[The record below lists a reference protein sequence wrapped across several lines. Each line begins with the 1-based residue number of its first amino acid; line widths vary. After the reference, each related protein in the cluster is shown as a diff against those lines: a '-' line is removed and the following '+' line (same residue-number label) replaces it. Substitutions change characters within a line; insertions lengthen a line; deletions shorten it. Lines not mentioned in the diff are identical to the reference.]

1 MKDKIIIKSR
11 ELFLKVG
18 FKSITMD
25 DIATEMSISKKTIY
39 KYFSNKED
47 LIEQTTAAAHKEVH
61 QIINSIIALNHNA
74 IQENFEI
81 RNMFQEMFKSSDD
94 SPVFQLKKHYPE
106 IYERVIKR
114 EIEEC
119 NIWFK
124 QNIGKGITEGL
135 YRKGI
140 NAESYTY
147 FYYTLVFNIKEAT
160 SSEKEA
166 QKLELEMLE
175 YHIRAMATPKGITE
189 LEKYIKPNNA

>member
-1 MKDKIIIKSR
+1 MKDKIISKSK

-39 KYFSNKED
+39 KYFGNKEE
-47 LIEQTTAAAHKEVH
+47 LIEQTTAATHKEIH
-61 QIINSIIALNHNA
+61 QIINNIIALNHNA

-94 SPVFQLKKHYPE
+94 SPVYQLKKYYPE
-106 IYERVIKR
+106 IYQTVIKR

-124 QNIGKGITEGL
+124 QNIEKGKTEGL
-135 YRKGI
+135 YRKEI
-140 NAESYTY
+140 NTESYTY
-147 FYYTLVFNIKEAT
+147 FYYTLVFSIKEAT
-160 SSEKEA
+160 SSEKEG
-166 QKLELEMLE
+166 QKLELEILE
-175 YHIRAMATPKGITE
+175 YHIRAMATPAGIIE
-189 LEKYIKPNNA
+189 LEKYINH

>member
-1 MKDKIIIKSR
+1 MKDKIISKSK

-39 KYFSNKED
+39 KYFGNKEE
-47 LIEQTTAAAHKEVH
+47 LIEQTTAATHKEIH
-61 QIINSIIALNHNA
+61 QIINNIIALNHNA

-94 SPVFQLKKHYPE
+94 SPVYQLKKYYPE
-106 IYERVIKR
+106 IYETVIKR

-124 QNIGKGITEGL
+124 QNIEKGKTEGL
-135 YRKGI
+135 YRKEI
-140 NAESYTY
+140 NTESYTY
-147 FYYTLVFNIKEAT
+147 FYYTLVFRIKEAT
-160 SSEKEA
+160 SSEKEG
-166 QKLELEMLE
+166 QKLELEILE
-175 YHIRAMATPKGITE
+175 YHIRAMATPAGIIE
-189 LEKYIKPNNA
+189 LEKYINH